1 MSQRNCRGLNSLSSN
16 ISPTP
21 TVCMAWF
28 WSKALRELLPNALLP
43 LQAASISQE
52 PGKQKEIL
60 IRHAGRIPTPV
71 NAAMPSAPRREHS
84 SPPPESWSPLHSRP
98 VERCQCLTDSGEGG
112 NGGPDSGSARCRGVN
127 LTARLGPFRCHKW
140 CRIGRNNLRHIND
153 VKV

>member
-28 WSKALRELLPNALLP
+28 WSKAPHRASP
-43 LQAASISQE
+43 QRSAASTGGQHLSGAWEAKGDPHPTCGPHTHISQ
-52 PGKQKEIL
+52 P
-60 IRHAGRIPTPV
+60 
-71 NAAMPSAPRREHS
+71 AMPSAPPKRA
-84 SPPPESWSPLHSRP
+84 PPSESWSPLHSRP
-98 VERCQCLTDSGEGG
+98 VECCQCLTDSGGAG
-112 NGGPDSGSARCRGVN
+112 TTKAPDSGSARCCGVN

-140 CRIGRNNLRHIND
+140 RRIGRNNLRHIND